1 MKPKKADENLV
12 YFDKNSAKT
21 LNKKKITGLII
32 LCILILILVIVYIV
46 YVNNE
51 SFRKYLDENIL
62 RKTIE
67 ENSLQSIE
75 ISDYDKSNIFA
86 VSNSI
91 AILKNNTLEIYNTS
105 GKKETEIRVEI
116 SNPIIDT
123 NSGNLII
130 AEQDSSKIYMIAG
143 NTIKWEKDLEGNISR
158 VNVNA
163 NGYSSVILTGTAY
176 KSVIILF
183 DDLGN
188 ELFKTY
194 LSSTIAVDTSISD
207 DNKCLSFGEVNT
219 SGTLIQSNIKVISIE
234 KAKVTPSESIIYTYN
249 APSNSLILKL
259 EYQNKTKLVC
269 EYDDSIHVIKDNNDT
284 QIATIDT
291 SIEKATFISIDTNN
305 SVIKNVEESSGLLNT
320 TTTVKLINTNTQ
332 KENKYTFEGVTK
344 ELYSCGSKI
353 ALNLG
358 SEVHFIDTN
367 GWLIKKY
374 TSTQEIRKVIIT
386 DEIAGI
392 VYRNKIEIIKF

>member
-1 MKPKKADENLV
+1 MRPKKVDKNLV
-12 YFDKNSAKT
+12 YFDKNSGKT
-21 LNKKKITGLII
+21 LNKKKVIGLII
-32 LCILILILVIVYIV
+32 LCILALTLVITYIV
-46 YVNNE
+46 YANSE

-75 ISDYDKSNIFA
+75 IQDYDKSNIFA
-86 VSNSI
+86 VSKNI

-116 SNPIIDT
+116 SNPIIGT
-123 NSGNLII
+123 NSGHLII
-130 AEQDSSKIYMIAG
+130 AEQDSSRIYMISG

-207 DNKCLSFGEVNT
+207 DNKYLSFAEVNT

-234 KAKVTPSESIIYTYN
+234 KAKETPSKSIIYTYN

-259 EYQNKTKLVC
+259 EYQNRTKLVC

-284 QIATIDT
+284 EITKIDT
-291 SIEKATFISIDTNN
+291 RIEKATFISIDSNN
-305 SVIKNVEESSGLLNT
+305 SIIKNVEESSGLLNT
-320 TTTVKLINTNTQ
+320 KTTVKLINTNTQ
-332 KENKYTFEGVTK
+332 KENKYTFDGVTK
-344 ELYSCGSKI
+344 ELYSSGSKI

-374 TSTQEIRKVIIT
+374 TSTQEIRKIIIT
-386 DEIAGI
+386 DDIAGI